1 MWVGFH
7 IPGVFAQLADV
18 NVKGRKILGKTVG
31 DHGEIRFTVMQRA
44 ERGNARGTN
53 EASKGLFRE
62 LIHIAIIR
70 GYLRLAFGFSSG
82 YLGVNFANS
91 SKLGHMTSTPS
102 TQPLIEIKNLR
113 KVYQTPAGEFTA
125 VNGINME
132 VQRGE
137 FVAIIGKSGSGKSTF
152 INMITGIDR
161 PTSGEILI
169 DGAPVHS
176 FNEAQMAA
184 WRGRN
189 LGIVFQ
195 FFQLFPTLT
204 ILENVILPMELNNLY
219 SKPERQ
225 ERAMHLLEKVEMTAQ
240 AHKLPASISGGQQQR
255 VAIARALA
263 NNPPLLVADEPTG
276 NLDSKTAEKIFSL
289 FENLVATGT
298 TILMVTHDS
307 DLARRVNR
315 TILISDG
322 EVVNEYLVRALSTL
336 TQDQLVEVS
345 RNIQPQIFQPES
357 AIIRQGEKGDKFYIL
372 LDGKAD
378 VYINMPGGSE
388 LQVNQ
393 LKPGQYFG
401 EMALL
406 GGGVRAAT
414 VKASHD
420 GPVSVVALN
429 EESFNSLINDSR
441 SLREELMSLVERRN
455 IYRQLQAISS
465 LDENALASI
474 LQEIKP
480 VFYSEGQTILKQG
493 DVGDTFYLLLEGQ
506 VDIFVKDE
514 QGDEVLVNQLL
525 RGSYFG
531 EMALMGTK
539 RRNATVR
546 VSKGH
551 SAKLIELGIREFDQL
566 EDASEVFKTHVYDA
580 AGARKRQLE
589 NTQEQKI
596 RK

>member
-1 MWVGFH
+1 
-7 IPGVFAQLADV
+7 
-18 NVKGRKILGKTVG
+18 
-31 DHGEIRFTVMQRA
+31 
-44 ERGNARGTN
+44 
-53 EASKGLFRE
+53 
-62 LIHIAIIR
+62 
-70 GYLRLAFGFSSG
+70 
-82 YLGVNFANS
+82 
-91 SKLGHMTSTPS
+91 MTQHSPTP
-102 TQPLIEIKNLR
+102 PLIEIKNLR
-113 KVYQTPAGEFTA
+113 KVYQTPAGDFTA
-125 VNGINME
+125 VNGINVE

-161 PTSGEILI
+161 PTSGEIII

-176 FNEAQMAA
+176 FNEGQMAA

-219 SKPERQ
+219 SKSERK

-240 AHKLPASISGGQQQR
+240 AHKLPSSISGGQQQR

-263 NNPPLLVADEPTG
+263 NDPPLLVADEPTG

-289 FENLVATGT
+289 FEDLVSAGT

-307 DLARRVNR
+307 DLARRVDR
-315 TILISDG
+315 TILIADG

-345 RNIQPQIFQPES
+345 RTIKPEIYQPNS

-372 LDGKAD
+372 LNGKAD
-378 VYINMPGGSE
+378 VFLNTPGGSE
-388 LQVNQ
+388 LQVSQ

-406 GGGVRAAT
+406 GGGVRSAT
-414 VKASHD
+414 VKASHE
-420 GPVSVVALN
+420 GPASVVALN
-429 EESFNSLINDSR
+429 EEAFNTLIDDSR
-441 SLREELMSLVERRN
+441 SLREELMGLVERRN
-455 IYRQLQAISS
+455 TYHQLQALSS
-465 LDENALASI
+465 LEENVLSSI
-474 LQEIKP
+474 LKDTEPVMYKQGHEI
-480 VFYSEGQTILKQG
+480 IKQG
-493 DVGDTFYLLLEGQ
+493 DVGDTFYLLLDGQ
-506 VDIFVKDE
+506 VDILVRDE
-514 QGDEVLVNQLL
+514 HGDETLVNQLS

-531 EMALMGTK
+531 EMALMGNK

-546 VSKGH
+546 VSEGH
-551 SAKLIELGIREFDQL
+551 SAKLIEMGIGEFDQL
-566 EDASEVFKTHVYDA
+566 EDSSEIFRAHIYEG
-580 AGARKRQLE
+580 AGKRKRQLE
-589 NTQEQKI
+589 TTRRQRVEK
-596 RK
+596 

>member
-1 MWVGFH
+1 
-7 IPGVFAQLADV
+7 
-18 NVKGRKILGKTVG
+18 
-31 DHGEIRFTVMQRA
+31 
-44 ERGNARGTN
+44 
-53 EASKGLFRE
+53 
-62 LIHIAIIR
+62 
-70 GYLRLAFGFSSG
+70 
-82 YLGVNFANS
+82 
-91 SKLGHMTSTPS
+91 MTSKDS
-102 TQPLIEIKNLR
+102 TSPLIEIRNLR
-113 KVYQTPAGEFTA
+113 KVYQTPVGDFTA
-125 VNGINME
+125 VNGINVE
-132 VQRGE
+132 VHRGE

-161 PTSGEILI
+161 PTAGEIVI
-169 DGAPVHS
+169 GGAPLHS
-176 FNEAQMAA
+176 FNEGQMAA

-219 SKPERQ
+219 SKSERK
-225 ERAMHLLEKVEMTAQ
+225 ERAMHLLEKVEMAEQ
-240 AHKLPASISGGQQQR
+240 AHKLPSAISGGQQQR

-263 NNPPLLVADEPTG
+263 NDPPLLVADEPTG

-289 FENLVATGT
+289 FEDLVASGT

-322 EVVNEYLVRALSTL
+322 EVVNEYLVHALSTL
-336 TQDQLVEVS
+336 TQDQLVEIS
-345 RNIQPQIFQPES
+345 RTIKPQIFPPDS
-357 AIIRQGEKGDKFYIL
+357 AIVRQGEKGDKFYIL

-378 VYINMPGGSE
+378 VYIDRPGGRE

-414 VKASHD
+414 VKASPE
-420 GPVSVVALN
+420 GPVSVVALD
-429 EESFNSLINDSR
+429 EKAFNSLIDDSR
-441 SLREELMSLVERRN
+441 SLREELISLVERRN
-455 IYRQLQAISS
+455 LYHQLQVVSS
-465 LDENALASI
+465 LDEAALASI
-474 LQEIKP
+474 LKETKP
-480 VFYSEGQTILKQG
+480 VLYREGQTIIKQG

-506 VDIFVKDE
+506 VDILVRNE
-514 QGDEVLVNQLL
+514 QGGEALVNQLL

-551 SAKLIELGIREFDQL
+551 SAKLIELGMQEFDQL
-566 EDASEVFKTHVYDA
+566 EDSSEIFKTHVYDA

-589 NTQEQKI
+589 NTQGQKVQE
-596 RK
+596 

>member
-1 MWVGFH
+1 MMSRN
-7 IPGVFAQLADV
+7 Q
-18 NVKGRKILGKTVG
+18 
-31 DHGEIRFTVMQRA
+31 
-44 ERGNARGTN
+44 
-53 EASKGLFRE
+53 
-62 LIHIAIIR
+62 
-70 GYLRLAFGFSSG
+70 
-82 YLGVNFANS
+82 
-91 SKLGHMTSTPS
+91 TP
-102 TQPLIEIKNLR
+102 PLIEIKNLR
-113 KVYQTPAGEFTA
+113 KVYQTPAGDFTA
-125 VNGINME
+125 VNGINVE

-161 PTSGEILI
+161 PTSGEIII
-169 DGAPVHS
+169 DGAPVHL
-176 FNEAQMAA
+176 FNEGQMAA

-219 SKPERQ
+219 SKSERK

-240 AHKLPASISGGQQQR
+240 ADKLPSSISGGQQQR

-263 NNPPLLVADEPTG
+263 NDPPLLVADEPTG

-289 FENLVATGT
+289 FENLVASGT

-315 TILISDG
+315 TILIADG

-345 RNIQPQIFQPES
+345 RSVKPQIFQPDS
-357 AIIRQGEKGDKFYIL
+357 TIVRQGEKGDTFYIM

-393 LKPGQYFG
+393 LEPGEYFG

-414 VKASHD
+414 VRASQE
-420 GPVSVVALN
+420 GSVSVAALN
-429 EESFNSLINDSR
+429 EESFNSLISDSR
-441 SLREELMSLVERRN
+441 SLREQLMDLVERRN
-455 IYRQLQAISS
+455 IYHQLQAVSS

-474 LQEIKP
+474 LKETKP
-480 VFYSEGQTILKQG
+480 VLYSEDQTIIKQG
-493 DVGDTFYLLLEGQ
+493 DVGDMFYLLLDGQ
-506 VDIFVKDE
+506 VDILIKDE
-514 QGDEVLVNQLL
+514 RGGEVLVNQLS
-525 RGSYFG
+525 RGSFFG

-551 SAKLIELGIREFDQL
+551 SAKLIELGVREFDQL
-566 EDASEVFKTHVYDA
+566 EDSSEIFLRHVYDA
-580 AGARKRQLE
+580 AGARKRQLD
-589 NTQEQKI
+589 NTRRQTVQE
-596 RK
+596 

>member
-1 MWVGFH
+1 MV
-7 IPGVFAQLADV
+7 
-18 NVKGRKILGKTVG
+18 
-31 DHGEIRFTVMQRA
+31 
-44 ERGNARGTN
+44 
-53 EASKGLFRE
+53 SKD
-62 LIHIAIIR
+62 IA
-70 GYLRLAFGFSSG
+70 
-82 YLGVNFANS
+82 
-91 SKLGHMTSTPS
+91 
-102 TQPLIEIKNLR
+102 QPLIQIKNLR
-113 KVYQTPAGEFTA
+113 KVYQTPAGDFTA
-125 VNGINME
+125 VNGINVE

-161 PTSGEILI
+161 PTSGEIVI
-169 DGAPVHS
+169 DGAPVHT

-219 SKPERQ
+219 SKSERK
-225 ERAMHLLEKVEMTAQ
+225 ERAMHLLEKVEMTVQ
-240 AHKLPASISGGQQQR
+240 AHKLPSSISGGQQQR

-263 NNPPLLVADEPTG
+263 NDPPLLVADEPTG
-276 NLDSKTAEKIFSL
+276 NLDSKTAARIFSL
-289 FENLVATGT
+289 FEELAAAGT
-298 TILMVTHDS
+298 TVLMVTHDS

-336 TQDQLVEVS
+336 TQDQLVEIS
-345 RNIQPQIFQPES
+345 RNLKPEIFPPES
-357 AIIRQGEKGDKFYIL
+357 AIIRQGERGAKFYII

-378 VYINMPGGSE
+378 VFINMPGGSE

-414 VKASHD
+414 VKASQE
-420 GPVSVVALN
+420 GPVSVVALD
-429 EESFNSLINDSR
+429 EEAFNSLISDSR
-441 SLREELMSLVERRN
+441 SLREELMSLVERRHV
-455 IYRQLQAISS
+455 YHQLQAVSS
-465 LDENALASI
+465 LDENALAAI
-474 LQEIKP
+474 LKEIKP
-480 VFYSEGQTILKQG
+480 ALYSEGQTILKQG

-506 VDIFVKDE
+506 VDILVKGED
-514 QGDEVLVNQLL
+514 GGEVLVNQLS

-531 EMALMGTK
+531 EMALMGTT

-546 VSKGH
+546 VSQGH
-551 SAKLIELGIREFDQL
+551 AAKLVELGMLEFDQL
-566 EDASEVFKTHVYDA
+566 EASSEIFKTRIYDA

-589 NTQEQKI
+589 DTRRQEVQE
-596 RK
+596 

>member
-1 MWVGFH
+1 
-7 IPGVFAQLADV
+7 
-18 NVKGRKILGKTVG
+18 
-31 DHGEIRFTVMQRA
+31 
-44 ERGNARGTN
+44 
-53 EASKGLFRE
+53 
-62 LIHIAIIR
+62 
-70 GYLRLAFGFSSG
+70 
-82 YLGVNFANS
+82 
-91 SKLGHMTSTPS
+91 MTSTHF
-102 TQPLIEIKNLR
+102 TTPLIEIKNLR

-125 VNGINME
+125 VNGINVE

-161 PTSGEILI
+161 PTSGEIVI
-169 DGAPVHS
+169 GGAPVHT
-176 FNEAQMAA
+176 FNEGQMAA

-204 ILENVILPMELNNLY
+204 ILENIILPMELNKLY
-219 SKPERQ
+219 SKSERK

-240 AHKLPASISGGQQQR
+240 AHKLPSAISGGQQQR

-263 NNPPLLVADEPTG
+263 NDPPLLVADEPTG
-276 NLDSKTAEKIFSL
+276 NLDSKTAEKIFTL
-289 FENLVATGT
+289 FESLVSAGT

-336 TQDQLVEVS
+336 TQDQLVEIS
-345 RNIQPQIFQPES
+345 RTIQPQIFPPNS

-372 LDGKAD
+372 LNGKAD
-378 VYINMPGGSE
+378 VYIHKPGGSE
-388 LQVNQ
+388 IQVSQ

-406 GGGVRAAT
+406 GGGVRSAT
-414 VKASHD
+414 VKASQD
-420 GPVSVVALN
+420 GPASVVALD
-429 EESFNSLINDSR
+429 EKAFNSLIDDSR
-441 SLREELMSLVERRN
+441 SLREELMGLVERRN
-455 IYRQLQAISS
+455 TYHQLQTLSS
-465 LDENALASI
+465 LDEHILNSI
-474 LQEIKP
+474 LKDKEPVIYKEGHEI
-480 VFYSEGQTILKQG
+480 IKQG
-493 DVGDTFYLLLEGQ
+493 DVGDTFYLLLDGQ
-506 VDIFVKDE
+506 VDVLVKDE
-514 QGDEVLVNQLL
+514 RGGEVLVNQIS
-525 RGSYFG
+525 RGSFFG
-531 EMALMGTK
+531 EMALMGNK

-551 SAKLIELGIREFDQL
+551 TAKLIELNVREFDQL
-566 EDASEVFKTHVYDA
+566 EDSSEDFKAHVYNA

-589 NTQEQKI
+589 NTRGQSVEK
-596 RK
+596 

>member
-1 MWVGFH
+1 
-7 IPGVFAQLADV
+7 
-18 NVKGRKILGKTVG
+18 
-31 DHGEIRFTVMQRA
+31 
-44 ERGNARGTN
+44 
-53 EASKGLFRE
+53 
-62 LIHIAIIR
+62 
-70 GYLRLAFGFSSG
+70 
-82 YLGVNFANS
+82 
-91 SKLGHMTSTPS
+91 MTSNQS
-102 TQPLIEIKNLR
+102 LQSLIEIKNLR
-113 KVYQTPAGEFTA
+113 KVYQTPAGDFTA
-125 VNGINME
+125 VNGINVE

-161 PTSGEILI
+161 PTSGEIFI
-169 DGAPVHS
+169 NGAPVHS
-176 FNEAQMAA
+176 FSERQMAA

-204 ILENVILPMELNNLY
+204 ILENIILPMELNNLY
-219 SKPERQ
+219 SKRERK
-225 ERAMHLLEKVEMTAQ
+225 ERAMHLLEKVEMIEQ
-240 AHKLPASISGGQQQR
+240 AHKLPSAISGGQQQR

-263 NNPPLLVADEPTG
+263 NDPPLLVADEPTG

-289 FENLVATGT
+289 FENLVASGT

-345 RNIQPQIFQPES
+345 RGIKPQIFQPDS

-372 LDGKAD
+372 LNGKAD
-378 VYINMPGGSE
+378 IYINRPGGSE
-388 LQVNQ
+388 LLVNQ

-414 VKASHD
+414 VKASHE
-420 GPVSVVALN
+420 GPVSVAALD
-429 EESFNSLINDSR
+429 EKAFNSLINDSR
-441 SLREELMSLVERRN
+441 SLREELMSLVQRRDT
-455 IYRQLQAISS
+455 YSHLQTISA
-465 LDENALASI
+465 LDEKVLGSI
-474 LQEIKP
+474 LKEKQP
-480 VFYSEGQTILKQG
+480 VIYSEGHEIIKQG
-493 DVGDTFYLLLEGQ
+493 DVGDTFYLLLDGQ
-506 VDIFVKDE
+506 VDILVKDE
-514 QGDEVLVNQLL
+514 RGNEVLVNQLS

-531 EMALMGTK
+531 EMALMGNK

-551 SAKLIELGIREFDQL
+551 SAKLIELGIQEFDQL
-566 EDASEVFKTHVYDA
+566 EDSSEIFKTHIYDA
-580 AGARKRQLE
+580 AGARKKQLE
-589 NTQEQKI
+589 ETRGQGIQK
-596 RK
+596 

>member
-1 MWVGFH
+1 MSRNQ
-7 IPGVFAQLADV
+7 P
-18 NVKGRKILGKTVG
+18 
-31 DHGEIRFTVMQRA
+31 
-44 ERGNARGTN
+44 
-53 EASKGLFRE
+53 
-62 LIHIAIIR
+62 
-70 GYLRLAFGFSSG
+70 
-82 YLGVNFANS
+82 
-91 SKLGHMTSTPS
+91 
-102 TQPLIEIKNLR
+102 QPLIEIKNLR
-113 KVYQTPAGEFTA
+113 KVYQTPAGDFTA
-125 VNGINME
+125 VNGINVE

-161 PTSGEILI
+161 PTSGEIII
-169 DGAPVHS
+169 DGAPVHL
-176 FNEAQMAA
+176 FNEGQMAA

-219 SKPERQ
+219 SKSERK
-225 ERAMHLLEKVEMTAQ
+225 ERAMHLLEKVEMADQ
-240 AHKLPASISGGQQQR
+240 AHKLPSSISGGQQQR

-263 NNPPLLVADEPTG
+263 NDPPLLVADEPTG

-289 FENLVATGT
+289 FENLVASGT

-336 TQDQLVEVS
+336 TQDQLVEVLRS
-345 RNIQPQIFQPES
+345 IKPQIFQPDS
-357 AIIRQGEKGDKFYIL
+357 AIIRQGERGDQFYIL

-388 LQVNQ
+388 LWVNQ

-406 GGGVRAAT
+406 SGDVRAAT
-414 VKASHD
+414 VKASHE
-420 GPVSVVALN
+420 GPVSVAALN
-429 EESFNSLINDSR
+429 EESFNSLISDSR

-455 IYRQLQAISS
+455 VYHQLQAVSS

-474 LQEIKP
+474 LKETKP
-480 VFYSEGQTILKQG
+480 VLYSEDQTIIKQG
-493 DVGDTFYLLLEGQ
+493 DVGDTFYLLLDGQ
-506 VDIFVKDE
+506 VDILIKDE
-514 QGDEVLVNQLL
+514 RGGEVLVNQLS
-525 RGSYFG
+525 RGSFFG

-551 SAKLIELGIREFDQL
+551 SAKLIELGVREFDRL
-566 EDASEVFKTHVYDA
+566 EDSSEIFIRHVYDA
-580 AGARKRQLE
+580 AGTRKRQLD
-589 NTQEQKI
+589 NTRSQTVQE
-596 RK
+596 